1 MADQAVVKARVI
13 SAPVA
18 SNKMAEDP
26 FAQMYGDGGV
36 LEPLYDQQILSQLPE
51 YSDILPQCIGAME
64 TNVDAFGFMF
74 DEQPWVKKDKDGKLP
89 PEAEAEKQRLN
100 DWFEYCNP
108 ELSFTAIRRR
118 TRRDLE
124 STGNAYWELLRNGVG
139 ELAGIEHIEAY
150 TMRLTKL
157 DLEPIEVTLPV
168 VRNGK
173 IEEIRYLRR
182 FRRFVQIRDNR
193 KVYFKEFGDPRPIDA
208 KTGRVLNEQEAKAEG
223 VLLATEVLHFTL
235 YSSASPYGVPR
246 WIGCLPAVMGNRKA
260 DELNGGALDN
270 ANVPPI
276 AILVNNGRL
285 AKGATTTIKRFLQE
299 GKGIGMFTKALLLEV
314 DAPIG
319 EQQNANVKIEKLT
332 DAQTRDAM
340 FVKYADANRKKTR
353 SAFRLPPLYTG
364 ETDDYTRATA
374 DASKEVAD
382 EQVFGPERDEFD
394 FIINRRLMPVLG
406 ARFWRFKSLSAT
418 VDNAAAMTEMLK
430 VFIEAG
436 FTVREARAYM
446 EEILNKPLTDPENA
460 DWLDLPVFAA
470 KSGPAPEPVTPEEEQ
485 AAEDR
490 RVEKLTRLLTRVRK
504 QMEEETLGLS

>member
-1 MADQAVVKARVI
+1 MAETAVVKARII
-13 SAPVA
+13 SAPV
-18 SNKMAEDP
+18 SNKMPEDP
-26 FAQMYGDGGV
+26 FAQMYGEGGV
-36 LEPLYDQQILSQLPE
+36 LEPPYDLSILSQLPE
-51 YSDILPQCIGAME
+51 YSDILPQCIGVME
-64 TNVDAFGFMF
+64 VNVDGFGFML
-74 DEQPWVKKDKDGKLP
+74 EKQPWTKEGKDDKLP
-89 PEAEAEKQRLN
+89 PEVEAEKLRIQA
-100 DWFEYCNP
+100 WFEYCNP
-108 ELSFTAIRRR
+108 EQSFTAIRRK

-124 STGNAYWELLRNGVG
+124 STGNAYWELLRNGLG

-182 FRRFVQIRDNR
+182 FRRYVQIRDNR
-193 KVYFKEFGDPRPIDA
+193 KIFFKEFGDPRPIDA
-208 KTGRVLNEQEAKAEG
+208 RTGRVLNETDASAEG
-223 VLLATEVLHFTL
+223 VLLATEVLHFTI
-235 YSSASPYGVPR
+235 YSSSSPYGVPR

-285 AKGATTTIKRFLQE
+285 AKGATATIKRFLQE

-319 EQQNANVKIEKLT
+319 EQQSSNVKIEKLT

-340 FVKYADANRKKTR
+340 FTKFSDANRKKTR

-406 ARFWRFKSLSAT
+406 ARFWKFKSLAAT

-446 EEILNKPLTDPENA
+446 EEILNKPLNDPENA
-460 DWLDLPVFAA
+460 DWLDLPVFRA
-470 KSGPAPEPVTPEEEQ
+470 KSGAANPMTTEEEQ
-485 AAEDR
+485 AAEEQ
-490 RVEKLTRLLTRVRK
+490 RVQKLARLLVAVRK
-504 QMEEETLGLS
+504 RMGEETLGIA